1 MDISVMAYEKRILT
15 RNAEVF
21 NLYAT
26 EIKDEILIFANEY
39 FFSV

>member
-1 MDISVMAYEKRILT
+1 MGYEKRILT
-15 RNAEVF
+15 RNAEVS

-26 EIKDEILIFANEY
+26 EIGDEILTVANEY